1 MKQQTPILGF
11 LGFGEAGYSLA
22 SGFHNEE
29 GIESIYVYD
38 AMQDDPKLGKKLAE
52 KREYLGAV
60 RMENEGAVAAK
71 ADIIFMALPS
81 NCAVDCVT
89 NAAKGIRPD
98 SIFVDVSTATAADKR
113 TESEIILAKGAHFV
127 DGAMLGALPLKKHRV
142 AMTITGE
149 GCRQMMDLMAPY
161 HMNLDYQG
169 EEPGKATSIKF
180 VRSVFT
186 KGMQALAIETVR
198 TAQHFGV
205 EELVIDSIKDT
216 LSADIDYNLARW
228 LGSPIQHAK
237 RRSHEMA
244 NAIDAMKADHLP
256 TTMAEAVK
264 AKLDWLDAQNY
275 MEYFPDGIPEDWR
288 EIIKRW
294 PVD

>member
-127 DGAMLGALPLKKHRV
+127 DGAMLGALPQKK
-142 AMTITGE
+142 T
-149 GCRQMMDLMAPY
+149 
-161 HMNLDYQG
+161 
-169 EEPGKATSIKF
+169 
-180 VRSVFT
+180 RS
-186 KGMQALAIETVR
+186 
-198 TAQHFGV
+198 
-205 EELVIDSIKDT
+205 
-216 LSADIDYNLARW
+216 
-228 LGSPIQHAK
+228 P
-237 RRSHEMA
+237 
-244 NAIDAMKADHLP
+244 
-256 TTMAEAVK
+256 
-264 AKLDWLDAQNY
+264 
-275 MEYFPDGIPEDWR
+275 
-288 EIIKRW
+288 
-294 PVD
+294 

>member
-1 MKQQTPILGF
+1 MEQKKPILGF

-22 SGFHNEE
+22 SGFHSQE
-29 GIESIYVYD
+29 GLNDIFVYD
-38 AMQDDPKLGKKLAE
+38 AMQDDPKLASKLAD
-52 KREYLGAV
+52 KRAALGAV
-60 RMENEGAVAAK
+60 RMENEGDVAAN

-81 NCAVDCVT
+81 NCAVNCVI
-89 NAAKGIRPD
+89 NAAKGIRPGV
-98 SIFVDVSTATAADKR
+98 IFVDASTATAADKR
-113 TESEIILAKGAHFV
+113 RESEIILDKGAHFV
-127 DGAMLGALPLKKHRV
+127 DGAMLGALPLKKHKV
-142 AMTITGE
+142 PMTITGE

-205 EELVIDSIKDT
+205 EELVIASIKDT
-216 LSADIDYNLARW
+216 LAADIDYNLARW

-244 NAIDAMKADHLP
+244 NAIDAMKADGLP

-275 MEYFPDGIPEDWR
+275 MQFFPDGIPEDWH
-288 EIIKRW
+288 EIIRRW